1 MLVIFTGAVCL
12 LSSCSGHIDSS
23 DPQITFLAP
32 EEDYPVYIPD
42 TIDVVA
48 EITDDRIITN
58 VAVYVLD
65 ENKISLVPAR
75 YYTPNSNRFTL
86 QTSFELIEKS
96 LASGS
101 CQILVS
107 AFDGENSKN
116 KYRHIVL
123 NEIPLRI
130 ENFIVISGQFDFKT
144 KIIRLNPAF
153 EADTQLVFPHAYY
166 SAAVHALWEKF
177 LFVSDEPSTMYAI
190 NPFDFQI
197 EWTLLANPPRPQIS
211 SVITDSDLIFST
223 ANGDVAVCG
232 AAGNVKLRT
241 AAFESK
247 TISCLA
253 ADESY
258 IYAAHVSLSGNIR
271 ELTVFYRTTGEIKVQ
286 RLMGNEIM
294 SLVTYRDKVLAFS
307 RSEAGAEVSE
317 YDPEALTLT
326 HLTLLPASDVI
337 QSLKI
342 SDEEY
347 LVVTDQAVLAYQTL
361 NNTMKVFSGQTC
373 DFCRYDKLN
382 DMVYLVR
389 DEVVSAFGRTS
400 GNLAF
405 EKVFPDKVFDFQIL
419 YNK

>member
-1 MLVIFTGAVCL
+1 M
-12 LSSCSGHIDSS
+12 
-23 DPQITFLAP
+23 AP
-32 EEDYPVYIPD
+32 EENYPVYIPD

-48 EITDDRIITN
+48 EISDDRIITN
-58 VAVYVLD
+58 IAVYILD

-75 YYTPNSNRFTL
+75 YYSPNSNRFTL

-116 KYRHIVL
+116 KYRNIVL
-123 NEIPLRI
+123 NEFPLSI
-130 ENFIVISGQFDFKT
+130 ENFIVISGQFEFKT
-144 KIIRLNPAF
+144 NVIRLDPAF

-177 LFVSDEPSTMYAI
+177 FFISDEPSTLYAV

-211 SVITDSDLIFST
+211 SVITDRDLIVST

-232 AAGNVKLRT
+232 ADGNVKLRT
-241 AAFESK
+241 AAFASK
-247 TISCLA
+247 TIRCLA
-253 ADESY
+253 ADETY
-258 IYAAHVSLSGNIR
+258 IYASHVSLSGNIH
-271 ELTVFYRTTGEIKVQ
+271 ELTVFYRATGEIKVQ

-294 SLVTYRDKVLAFS
+294 SLDSYHNKVLVFS
-307 RSEAGAEVSE
+307 RSEIEVEVAE

-326 HLTLLPASDVI
+326 QLTFLPASEVI

-347 LVVTDQAVLAYQTL
+347 LVVTDLTVLSYFPL
-361 NNTMKVFSGQTC
+361 NNTTKVLSGQTC

-382 DMVYLVR
+382 DVVYLVR
-389 DEVVSAFGRTS
+389 NEVVSAYDRMS

-405 EKVFPDKVFDFQIL
+405 ERVFPDKVYDFQIL